1 MADWY
6 KQSVE
11 EILTAFASDAQKG
24 LPSQEADERLG
35 KYGPNEIPEG
45 SRRSPWRILWEQ
57 FSAVL
62 VLILIG
68 AALLSALLG
77 EYKDAIAIGTIVILF
92 GLLGFV
98 QEYRAEQAMAALR
111 KLASPLVRLLRGGEL
126 VELPAQQI
134 VPGDVILLEA
144 GNLVPADARL
154 LESINLRI
162 QEATLTGESEPVEKE
177 VQALPGQAQTGEAA
191 LTAAAAEPGAV
202 RTPSGLVFRSLRD
215 GTGAQPAATDTV
227 RVNYRGTL
235 PDGRE
240 FDSSYK
246 RGQPASFALN
256 RVIPCWTEG
265 VQKMKVGGKAKLVCP
280 PALAYGDRGAGRDVP
295 PGATLIFEVELL
307 DVAPAR

>member
-1 MADWY
+1 MPPCPA
-6 KQSVE
+6 
-11 EILTAFASDAQKG
+11 
-24 LPSQEADERLG
+24 P
-35 KYGPNEIPEG
+35 
-45 SRRSPWRILWEQ
+45 RRSRPWVR
-57 FSAVL
+57 AT
-62 VLILIG
+62 LI
-68 AALLSALLG
+68 A
-77 EYKDAIAIGTIVILF
+77 
-92 GLLGFV
+92 
-98 QEYRAEQAMAALR
+98 AMALT
-111 KLASPLVRLLRGGEL
+111 LL
-126 VELPAQQI
+126 
-134 VPGDVILLEA
+134 
-144 GNLVPADARL
+144 
-154 LESINLRI
+154 
-162 QEATLTGESEPVEKE
+162 
-177 VQALPGQAQTGEAA
+177 QALPGQAQTGEAA

-307 DVAPAR
+307 DVMPAR